1 MARKFGKGKSTKS
14 QSFRKSQAWRYLSR
28 RDNADNFE
36 GRTVLVGGKGL
47 DLKDQPDSSNTN
59 ANNDDK
65 DKEDLQ
71 LHFVKN
77 TIKSSKYTIWTFIPR
92 CGICHDYIYIY
103 IYIYIKFFD

>member
-1 MARKFGKGKSTKS
+1 MVRKFRKGSSKRN
-14 QSFRKSQAWRYLSR
+14 QSLRKSQAWRYLSR
-28 RDNADNFE
+28 RNNADNFE

-59 ANNDDK
+59 QNNEDK

-71 LHFVKN
+71 VHFVDN

-92 CGICHDYIYIY
+92 CGICPNYISISN
-103 IYIYIKFFD
+103 IP